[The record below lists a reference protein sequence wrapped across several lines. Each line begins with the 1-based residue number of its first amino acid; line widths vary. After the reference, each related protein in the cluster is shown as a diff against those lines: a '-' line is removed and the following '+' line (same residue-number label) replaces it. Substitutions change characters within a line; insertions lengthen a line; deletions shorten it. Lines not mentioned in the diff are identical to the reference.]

1 MKKPELQVKFFISAE
16 PFAIFQIHP
25 IIQMYSTLSTPLSKY
40 SSYSRCGKIPGASGS
55 YLGIGR
61 HFVYR
66 VLESSKWVFT
76 PEQVA
81 SALAELK
88 WSFILQVSQ
97 EKRRWDLTRVALVLP
112 KEALSTAH
120 LRGDKGLCNQR
131 RDGKRVF
138 CGLWYTSSFDI
149 FYQLLFY
156 FFFLLLSS
164 QWFKIYWIND
174 ESLRVD
180 IRTYLLDLL
189 YDFVGVSFF
198 FLKLW

>member
-1 MKKPELQVKFFISAE
+1 
-16 PFAIFQIHP
+16 
-25 IIQMYSTLSTPLSKY
+25 MYSTLSSPLSKY
-40 SSYSRCGKIPGASGS
+40 SSYSRRGKIPGASGP

-131 RDGKRVF
+131 EMVKECFMGPDTHRPLIF
-138 CGLWYTSSFDI
+138 SIIFSST
-149 FYQLLFY
+149 
-156 FFFLLLSS
+156 FFF
-164 QWFKIYWIND
+164 
-174 ESLRVD
+174 
-180 IRTYLLDLL
+180 
-189 YDFVGVSFF
+189 SFLHNG
-198 FLKLW
+198 LKFTELMTKVWE